1 MATALY
7 RRYRPESFAEV
18 IGQDHV
24 TTPLRRALRAGRV
37 GHAYLFSG
45 PRGCGKTTSARILAR
60 CLNCEQG
67 PTDTPCGTC
76 DSCRDLAR
84 GGAGSLDVVEIDAA
98 SHGGVDDARELRER
112 ASFAPVRDRF
122 KVFIIDEAHMV
133 TSAGFNALLKLVEEP
148 PDHVKFVFAT
158 TEPDKVIGTIRSRTH
173 HYPFRLIPPQVLGPY
188 LEEVCAAEDVQVG
201 EGVMP
206 LVVRAG
212 GGSARDSMSVLDQLM
227 AGAGEDGL
235 DFPTAIAL
243 LGFTDT
249 ALLDQAV
256 TAIAERDAAA
266 LYSAVEHVLATGHEP
281 RRFVEDLLE
290 RMRDL
295 IVLAAVPDKG
305 ADLLP
310 QVPAGELERMLGQAA
325 QFAPADLSQCG
336 DLVHETLST
345 MSGATSPRL
354 HLELLAARLVLRDE
368 RAALAAAD
376 APAVQGGAPQGGAA
390 AGRGAQDRSGAAPTG
405 GGGGREEA
413 RRIAQE
419 RAEAARQ
426 ARGGGR
432 PAPAAAPSAPPA
444 PTQDAPP
451 AAQGGSPQS
460 EPTKTAT
467 APGSSWG
474 AAPQGDDQA
483 AQAPRTERPGAQGT
497 QPSSSPRREEAAASW
512 GALAGAGQA
521 SGDERREP
529 PAGQGEPGG
538 QGAPAPTAPQGAPTA
553 PQGGPAGPQGGQSTP
568 QGAGP
573 AQQGASGAPQN
584 TPAAPQGA
592 PASGGG
598 LDADAVRGHWSA
610 ILDEL
615 QQIRRPSWALI
626 SQNAH
631 VNGLNGS
638 TLVLGFRTEGL
649 VSAFRRGT
657 AAENLADAV
666 RRIMHVDVMVDAV
679 VGEDPGPGSA
689 GPGGAG
695 PGGAGPGGGGTA
707 GPGSAGRAPGGNG
720 PGGAGPDNA
729 GPGDPAG
736 YSGPSGPSGSGGPG
750 GRGGSGDWAPRGQG
764 SVGQDAPDPG
774 VQGGGAA
781 GDPNAADPSGRQVP
795 RTGGAPWGDAAS
807 AMAPRDP
814 APARAPSVPRST
826 APSAAP
832 SAASSAAPSAASAGG
847 DGPERQQPASV
858 GQRASER
865 AMAAAARAARNAPA
879 GPSYAPAD
887 DFPPEPDDPYPPD
900 PEEYG
905 PPAQPQP
912 PAAAQ
917 GGGRWAEALE
927 DRGTGGGGP
936 AAPSRSAAAAAPSA
950 PSASGASA
958 STESAAGDA
967 PGRTLPDSASAGP
980 PLQVEDEGRDRLPAE
995 EPRTFGQ
1002 NALKR
1007 ALAEGR
1013 VVRSLPAAH
1022 LAQGADASAS
1032 GPGDSPVREP
1042 EDVAQGGDMPHEFTA
1057 APEVASPTSPDSA
1070 PPAGLGRAV
1079 PHGDAAPHGDPA
1091 QPSGQVAPGGADGS
1105 ASARAT
1111 SSWGAAPAVT
1121 GTASGPAPSASA
1133 APSAP
1138 PAAAP
1143 TTPPAAAPSTAPA
1156 APSAADAPRS
1166 GAALVREAA
1175 MASRTA
1181 GQRLRGGRG
1190 QSDQAPEADLDP
1202 TGGATRDD
1210 EDAVVATRNGREVIE
1225 KMLGGRVL
1233 EVIDE
1238 NRPR

>member
-60 CLNCEQG
+60 CLNCAQG

-112 ASFAPVRDRF
+112 ASFAPVRDRY

-148 PDHVKFVFAT
+148 PEHVKFVFAT

-188 LEEVCAAEDVQVG
+188 LDEVCAAEGVQVG
-201 EGVMP
+201 DGVMP

-256 TAIAERDAAA
+256 SAVAERDAAS

-295 IVLAAVPDKG
+295 IVLAAVPDRG

-310 QVPAGELERMLGQAA
+310 QVPADELERMRGQAS
-325 QFAPADLSQCG
+325 QFAPADLSLCG

-368 RAALAAAD
+368 RASLSAADGPGAQAAA
-376 APAVQGGAPQGGAA
+376 AGGGAPT
-390 AGRGAQDRSGAAPTG
+390 GRGGQERPGASAPA

-432 PAPAAAPSAPPA
+432 QASGQAPGQAGQAGQGAAAPQAGPA
-444 PTQDAPP
+444 VPTTQDAPAAP
-451 AAQGGSPQS
+451 AESSAPDAPRAPAQ
-460 EPTKTAT
+460 EPASRRDE
-467 APGSSWG
+467 AAGSWG
-474 AAPQGDDQA
+474 AIAAAGAGRDSAPQGDA
-483 AQAPRTERPGAQGT
+483 RTP
-497 QPSSSPRREEAAASW
+497 
-512 GALAGAGQA
+512 
-521 SGDERREP
+521 D
-529 PAGQGEPGG
+529 
-538 QGAPAPTAPQGAPTA
+538 
-553 PQGGPAGPQGGQSTP
+553 QGGPAQASQPEDGAPTQAGGQAAADASLPQGDAAQSRGSAPQSQGSAQQPQGDIPQGQDGAPQP
-568 QGAGP
+568 QGA
-573 AQQGASGAPQN
+573 A
-584 TPAAPQGA
+584 AAP
-592 PASGGG
+592 GGG
-598 LDADAVRGHWSA
+598 LDAEEVRGHWSA

-631 VNGLNGS
+631 VNGARGT

-649 VSAFRRGT
+649 VSAFHRGT

-666 RRIMHVDVMVDAV
+666 RRIMHTDITVEAV
-679 VGEDPGPGSA
+679 VGEDPGPG
-689 GPGGAG
+689 
-695 PGGAGPGGGGTA
+695 AGPGGGG
-707 GPGSAGRAPGGNG
+707 PG
-720 PGGAGPDNA
+720 PGGSSNG
-729 GPGDPAG
+729 GPGPG
-736 YSGPSGPSGSGGPG
+736 GSSGGGTASGGPG
-750 GRGGSGDWAPRGQG
+750 APGPGSQGGPASAGPGAPGPGGSGAPSPGGSGAGGPAGSGAGGWNASGLGPAAPGAGSASGAPGGPSAAGHDAPRQ
-764 SVGQDAPDPG
+764 S
-774 VQGGGAA
+774 
-781 GDPNAADPSGRQVP
+781 
-795 RTGGAPWGDAAS
+795 GAPRWGDAAS
-807 AMAPRDP
+807 AMT
-814 APARAPSVPRST
+814 PRS
-826 APSAAP
+826 APSATDPARP
-832 SAASSAAPSAASAGG
+832 EGSAGGSAAPAAGG
-847 DGPERQQPASV
+847 PAAPAGAEREEQTVSV

-865 AMAAAARAARNAPA
+865 AMAAAARAARSAPA
-879 GPSYAPAD
+879 GPSYAPPD

-905 PPAQPQP
+905 APGPQDAGAPGPQAQRNSAPQDDAPAQSQGRRWSDAIPGRSTDSSGADGRTAP
-912 PAAAQ
+912 ATRRDDAAAS
-917 GGGRWAEALE
+917 GAA
-927 DRGTGGGGP
+927 DATPGTDG
-936 AAPSRSAAAAAPSA
+936 AAPHDGAAAAPNGPSTGGA
-950 PSASGASA
+950 PL
-958 STESAAGDA
+958 E
-967 PGRTLPDSASAGP
+967 
-980 PLQVEDEGRDRLPAE
+980 VEDEGRDSLPEE

-1002 NALKR
+1002 NALRR

-1022 LAQGADASAS
+1022 LQQAATVPAGDEGAGPDGHPAAAPGSSTPFSPASPVSPASPASAGSPSAVGSPSPAGSDHPAPSATAGSWAGAQSPAGAPDPVGDAS
-1032 GPGDSPVREP
+1032 
-1042 EDVAQGGDMPHEFTA
+1042 
-1057 APEVASPTSPDSA
+1057 
-1070 PPAGLGRAV
+1070 PA
-1079 PHGDAAPHGDPA
+1079 
-1091 QPSGQVAPGGADGS
+1091 GS
-1105 ASARAT
+1105 ASVPEESATARAAA
-1111 SSWGAAPAVT
+1111 SWGAAATVA
-1121 GTASGPAPSASA
+1121 GTVPGRQTPAPSA
-1133 APSAP
+1133 PE
-1138 PAAAP
+1138 
-1143 TTPPAAAPSTAPA
+1143 
-1156 APSAADAPRS
+1156 APRS

-1175 MASRTA
+1175 MASRAA
-1181 GQRLRGGRG
+1181 GQGLRSARREP
-1190 QSDQAPEADLDP
+1190 DAAPEADVDP

-1210 EDAVVATRNGREVIE
+1210 ADAVVATRNGREVIE
-1225 KMLGGRVL
+1225 KMLGGKVL

-1238 NRPR
+1238 TGHR

>member
-376 APAVQGGAPQGGAA
+376 APAPQGAAPQGGAG
-390 AGRGAQDRSGAAPTG
+390 AGRGAQDRSGAAPAG

-432 PAPAAAPSAPPA
+432 PASAAAPSAPPA
-444 PTQDAPP
+444 PTQDAPA
-451 AAQGGSPQS
+451 AAQGGSAQG
-460 EPTKTAT
+460 EPTRT
-467 APGSSWG
+467 APSQDS
-474 AAPQGDDQA
+474 
-483 AQAPRTERPGAQGT
+483 
-497 QPSSSPRREEAAASW
+497 SW
-512 GALAGAGQA
+512 GALAGAGAGAGQA
-521 SGDERREP
+521 PGDERREP
-529 PAGQGEPGG
+529 QRGQGEPGDRRAS
-538 QGAPAPTAPQGAPTA
+538 APTAPSSADAPTAPQSGPSGPQGGPSSPHGGPTA
-553 PQGGPAGPQGGQSTP
+553 PQAGPAGPQGDQSTP

-573 AQQGASGAPQN
+573 APQGASGAPQN
-584 TPAAPQGA
+584 APAAPQGA

-598 LDADAVRGHWSA
+598 IDADAVRGHWSA

-631 VNGLNGS
+631 VNGVNGS

-666 RRIMHVDVMVDAV
+666 RRIMHIDVMVDAV
-679 VGEDPGPGSA
+679 VGEDPGPG
-689 GPGGAG
+689 GV
-695 PGGAGPGGGGTA
+695 GPGGGGPA
-707 GPGSAGRAPGGNG
+707 GPGSAGRGPGGNAPGGAE
-720 PGGAGPDNA
+720 PGNA
-729 GPGDPAG
+729 GRGGPADFSDP
-736 YSGPSGPSGSGGPG
+736 GGPG

-764 SVGQDAPDPG
+764 PVGQEAPGPG
-774 VQGGGAA
+774 GQGGGASGGPTA
-781 GDPNAADPSGRQVP
+781 EDPSGGQAP

-814 APARAPSVPRST
+814 APARAPSVPG
-826 APSAAP
+826 SAAP
-832 SAASSAAPSAASAGG
+832 SAAASAGPSSAAQPAAPAGG
-847 DGPERQQPASV
+847 DSPERQEPASI

-879 GPSYAPAD
+879 GPSYVPAD

-905 PPAQPQP
+905 PPAQHQP
-912 PAAAQ
+912 PTAAP
-917 GGGRWAEALE
+917 GGGRWSEALE
-927 DRGTGGGGP
+927 DRGTGAGGP
-936 AAPSRSAAAAAPSA
+936 ATPSRSAAAAAPSA

-958 STESAAGDA
+958 STASAAGDA
-967 PGRTLPDSASAGP
+967 PGEARPGSASAGP
-980 PLQVEDEGRDRLPAE
+980 PLEVEDEGRDRLPAE

-1032 GPGDSPVREP
+1032 GPGEAPVQEP
-1042 EDVAQGGDMPHEFTA
+1042 EDVAQGGDMPREFTP
-1057 APEVASPTSPDSA
+1057 APEVASPTSPDTA

-1079 PHGDAAPHGDPA
+1079 PHDDPA
-1091 QPSGQVAPGGADGS
+1091 QPSGQDAPSGADGS
-1105 ASARAT
+1105 AAARAT
-1111 SSWGAAPAVT
+1111 SSWGAAEAVT
-1121 GTASGPAPSASA
+1121 GTASGSTPSASA

-1143 TTPPAAAPSTAPA
+1143 TAAPA
-1156 APSAADAPRS
+1156 APSASDAPRS

-1181 GQRLRGGRG
+1181 GQRLRGARG
-1190 QSDQAPEADLDP
+1190 QADPAPEADPDP

>member
-148 PDHVKFVFAT
+148 PEHVKFVFAT

-256 TAIAERDAAA
+256 SAVAERDAAA

-325 QFAPADLSQCG
+325 QFTPADLSQCG

-376 APAVQGGAPQGGAA
+376 APAPQGGAPQGGAPQGGA
-390 AGRGAQDRSGAAPTG
+390 GAGRGAQDRSGAAPAG

-432 PAPAAAPSAPPA
+432 PAPAAASSAPPA
-444 PTQDAPP
+444 PTQDAP
-451 AAQGGSPQS
+451 ATAQGGRAQG
-460 EPTKTAT
+460 EPTRT
-467 APGSSWG
+467 APAQDSSWD
-474 AAPQGDDQA
+474 ALPQGDDQT
-483 AQAPRTERPGAQGT
+483 AQAPHAERPGAQGT

-512 GALAGAGQA
+512 AALAGAGAGQA
-521 SGDERREP
+521 SADERREP
-529 PAGQGEPGG
+529 QTGQGEAGG
-538 QGAPAPTAPQGAPTA
+538 
-553 PQGGPAGPQGGQSTP
+553 
-568 QGAGP
+568 
-573 AQQGASGAPQN
+573 QGASGAPQN
-584 TPAAPQGA
+584 APAAPQGA

-631 VNGLNGS
+631 VNGVNGS

-666 RRIMHVDVMVDAV
+666 RRIMHIDVMVDAV
-679 VGEDPGPGSA
+679 VGEDPGPGS
-689 GPGGAG
+689 GG
-695 PGGAGPGGGGTA
+695 PGGAGPGGGGPA
-707 GPGSAGRAPGGNG
+707 GPGSAGRG
-720 PGGAGPDNA
+720 PGENARSGAGPGNA
-729 GPGDPAG
+729 GPG
-736 YSGPSGPSGSGGPG
+736 GPDGFNGPNGSGGP
-750 GRGGSGDWAPRGQG
+750 GGSGDWAPHGQG
-764 SVGQDAPDPG
+764 SVGQNAPGPG
-774 VQGGGAA
+774 GQAGGASGGPTA
-781 GDPNAADPSGRQVP
+781 EDPSGRQAP
-795 RTGGAPWGDAAS
+795 RNGGAPWGDAAS
-807 AMAPRDP
+807 AMAPRDS
-814 APARAPSVPRST
+814 APAAAPSAPGSA

-832 SAASSAAPSAASAGG
+832 SAASSADPSSAAQSAAPAVG
-847 DGPERQQPASV
+847 DDPERQEPASI

-900 PEEYG
+900 PEEYS
-905 PPAQPQP
+905 PPAQHQP
-912 PAAAQ
+912 PAAVQ
-917 GGGRWAEALE
+917 GGGRWSEALE
-927 DRGTGGGGP
+927 DRGTGAGAP
-936 AAPSRSAAAAAPSA
+936 SAPSRSAAAAAPLV
-950 PSASGASA
+950 PSASAVAA
-958 STESAAGDA
+958 STASAAGDA
-967 PGRTLPDSASAGP
+967 PGEARPGSASAGP
-980 PLQVEDEGRDRLPAE
+980 PLEVEDEGRDRLPAE

-1002 NALKR
+1002 SALKR

-1032 GPGDSPVREP
+1032 GPDEVPVQEP
-1042 EDVAQGGDMPHEFTA
+1042 EDVAQGVDMPREFTA
-1057 APEVASPTSPDSA
+1057 APEVASPTSPDTA
-1070 PPAGLGRAV
+1070 PPTGLGRAV
-1079 PHGDAAPHGDPA
+1079 PHGDAAQPPGQDA
-1091 QPSGQVAPGGADGS
+1091 PSGADDS
-1105 ASARAT
+1105 AAARAT
-1111 SSWGAAPAVT
+1111 SSWGAAAAVT
-1121 GTASGPAPSASA
+1121 GTASGSAPSASA

-1143 TTPPAAAPSTAPA
+1143 TA

-1190 QSDQAPEADLDP
+1190 QADQVPEADLDP

-1210 EDAVVATRNGREVIE
+1210 EDAVVANRNGREVIE

>member
-188 LEEVCAAEDVQVG
+188 LEEVCAAEHVQVG

-432 PAPAAAPSAPPA
+432 PAPVAAPSAPPA

-451 AAQGGSPQS
+451 AAQSGSPQS

-695 PGGAGPGGGGTA
+695 PGGGGPAGPG
-707 GPGSAGRAPGGNG
+707 PAGRGPGGNA
-720 PGGAGPDNA
+720 PGGAGPGNA
-729 GPGDPAG
+729 GPG
-736 YSGPSGPSGSGGPG
+736 GPT
-750 GRGGSGDWAPRGQG
+750 AE
-764 SVGQDAPDPG
+764 
-774 VQGGGAA
+774 
-781 GDPNAADPSGRQVP
+781 DPSGRQAP
-795 RTGGAPWGDAAS
+795 RNGGAPWGDAAS
-807 AMAPRDP
+807 AMAPRDS
-814 APARAPSVPRST
+814 APAAAPS
-826 APSAAP
+826 APGSAAP
-832 SAASSAAPSAASAGG
+832 SATSSAASPAAPSSAAPSAVPAGG

-905 PPAQPQP
+905 PPAQHQS

-917 GGGRWAEALE
+917 GGGRWSDALE
-927 DRGTGGGGP
+927 DRSTGTGAP
-936 AAPSRSAAAAAPSA
+936 AAPNRSAAPAAPSA
-950 PSASGASA
+950 PSASGSSA
-958 STESAAGDA
+958 STASAAGDA
-967 PGRTLPDSASAGP
+967 PGEARPGSAPAGP
-980 PLQVEDEGRDRLPAE
+980 PPEVEDEGRDRLPAE

-1022 LAQGADASAS
+1022 LAQGADASAT
-1032 GPGDSPVREP
+1032 GPGEAPGQEP
-1042 EDVAQGGDMPHEFTA
+1042 EDVAQGGDMPREFTA

-1079 PHGDAAPHGDPA
+1079 PHGDAA
-1091 QPSGQVAPGGADGS
+1091 QPSGQDAPSGADGS
-1105 ASARAT
+1105 AAARAT

-1138 PAAAP
+1138 
-1143 TTPPAAAPSTAPA
+1143 PA

-1225 KMLGGRVL
+1225 KMLGARVL

-1238 NRPR
+1238 TRPR